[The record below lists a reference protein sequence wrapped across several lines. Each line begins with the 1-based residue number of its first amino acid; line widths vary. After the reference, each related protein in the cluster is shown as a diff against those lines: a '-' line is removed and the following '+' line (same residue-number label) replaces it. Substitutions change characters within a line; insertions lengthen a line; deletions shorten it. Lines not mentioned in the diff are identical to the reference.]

1 MFGFSRFK
9 NVSKQQSDFYFFF
22 SFSHGTHHIFVLDG
36 DDEVEDLVEFVEG
49 DFPEY
54 IVLDEAEQRHADRFR
69 ILLGKLPLSAEVRT
83 ATLQAQ

>member
-1 MFGFSRFK
+1 MLSKNQSNLFSKFC
-9 NVSKQQSDFYFFF
+9 
-22 SFSHGTHHIFVLDG
+22 HCTHHIFVLDG
-36 DDEVEDLVEFVEG
+36 DDEVEDLVEFVKG

-54 IVLDEAEQRHADRFR
+54 IVLDKAEQRHANRLR